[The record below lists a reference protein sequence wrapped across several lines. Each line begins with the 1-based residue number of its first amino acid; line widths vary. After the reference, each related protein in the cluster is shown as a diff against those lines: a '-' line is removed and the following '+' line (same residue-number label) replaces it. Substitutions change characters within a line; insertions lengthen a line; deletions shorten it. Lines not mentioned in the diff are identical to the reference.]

1 MKAFIRFFS
10 SVKLAIVLL
19 IILASASI
27 LGTLIPQGRGAEE
40 YAARYGQMS
49 GLLTKLQLTSLYHSI
64 WYLAL
69 LGLFALN
76 ILVCTLT
83 RLGPKWRRAVRP
95 ALGYDARSVGAMKVR
110 DKLKRNAGPAAS
122 LAEVT
127 RALGQARY
135 KVRSETRDGRT
146 SVLGR
151 KRILGIFGSDVVHL
165 GLLVVIAGGILSGL
179 TGTRTDLSL
188 REGET
193 LAVPGAGF
201 EIRLDKFST
210 ELYPD
215 GNVKDWKSALTV
227 LESGKPVAE
236 KTIEVNHPLQHRGFR
251 FYQSSYG
258 WNWDNPALTVE
269 VRKKSD
275 PAYLKTLTLRVGER
289 AALDDPA
296 GTVVGVAR
304 FIPDFVLGEGN
315 APETRSLQ
323 PNNPAALV
331 EGFAGAEKVFSGWI
345 FANFPDMDQMHKT
358 RESDWAFKLKSYEAG
373 QFSVVEA
380 TRDKGVPLIWLGCIL
395 LMAGLGLAFYWPTW
409 EVRAILEDVQNKT
422 DVTLGGLASKNREA
436 FQAEFEAVA
445 ASLRSSK

>member
-19 IILASASI
+19 IILAVASI
-27 LGTLIPQGRGAEE
+27 LGTLIPQGRSVEE
-40 YAARYGQMS
+40 YAARYGQLS
-49 GLLTKLQLTSLYHSI
+49 GLFTRLQLTGLYHSVWFLI
-64 WYLAL
+64 L

-76 ILVCTLT
+76 IIVCTLT

-95 ALGYDARSVGAMKVR
+95 ALGYEAKSVGAMKVR
-110 DKLKRNAGPAAS
+110 DKLKRNSASAAS
-122 LAEVT
+122 LAEVS
-127 RALGQARY
+127 RALSRARY

-151 KRILGIFGSDVVHL
+151 KRIWGIFGSDVVHL
-165 GLLVVIAGGILSGL
+165 GLLVIIAGGLLSGL
-179 TGTRTDLSL
+179 TGSRTELSL
-188 REGET
+188 KEGQV

-201 EIRLDKFST
+201 DLRLDKFST

-215 GNVKDWKSALTV
+215 GSVKDWKSALTV
-227 LESGKPVAE
+227 LESGRPVLE
-236 KTIEVNHPLQHRGFR
+236 KTIEVNHPLQHRGYR

-258 WNWDNPALTVE
+258 WNWDNPALLIE

-275 PAYLKTLTLRVGER
+275 PAYLKTFKLRVGER
-289 AALDDPA
+289 VPLDDPA
-296 GTVVGVAR
+296 GTTIGVAR

-331 EGFAGAEKVFSGWI
+331 EGFAGAEKAFSGWV
-345 FANFPDMDQMHKT
+345 FANYPDMDQMHKT
-358 RESDWAFKLKSYEAG
+358 RESDLTFKLRNYEAG

-380 TRDKGVPLIWLGCIL
+380 TRDKGVALIWLGCIL
-395 LMAGLGLAFYWPTW
+395 LMAGLVLAFYWPTW
-409 EVRAILEDVQNKT
+409 EIRAVLEEAQNKT
-422 DVTLGGLASKNREA
+422 DVTLGGLASKSREA
-436 FQAEFEAVA
+436 FQAEFDSVA